1 MDKLNENKAIDDN
14 QTIERLVEFE
24 IKKNQIKLT
33 NTEPVEL
40 FLEKGNSRNWEA
52 IVRFEKSGFLIST
65 DKYPRMI
72 LAYVKL

>member
-1 MDKLNENKAIDDN
+1 MDKLNKNKDIDDN

-24 IKKNQIKLT
+24 IKKNQISLT
-33 NTEPVEL
+33 NKEPVKL
-40 FLEKGNSRNWEA
+40 FLEKEIQEIGEA